1 MTVINSL
8 INLTPVRPPLLT
20 TQVTTLFFPRRQRR
34 YLGKGE
40 EGSSGQKRREEKSL
54 SFFCFMGGPDS
65 LGRAKRQ
72 KWERERVKKFFAAPA
87 ARTEERDLFSRSIS
101 LHVRHLPRLRTNLEP
116 LDTKEGRVWEIS
128 LFAAAIS
135 ELLQSRSWRANIWE
149 RTDFRAGRRQLNNDS
164 SLRFLMSDVRR
175 REKRGHKVTPPPR
188 LREKLGKQELL
199 PPQRHGSTCTKAAVP
214 PLLSRRKGL
223 CKHWNHLSG
232 VI

>member
-1 MTVINSL
+1 
-8 INLTPVRPPLLT
+8 
-20 TQVTTLFFPRRQRR
+20 
-34 YLGKGE
+34 
-40 EGSSGQKRREEKSL
+40 
-54 SFFCFMGGPDS
+54 MGGPDS

-149 RTDFRAGRRQLNNDS
+149 RIDWERTDFRAGRRQLNNDS

-175 REKRGHKVTPPPR
+175 REKRGHKVTPPR
-188 LREKLGKQELL
+188 LREKL
-199 PPQRHGSTCTKAAVP
+199 
-214 PLLSRRKGL
+214 
-223 CKHWNHLSG
+223 
-232 VI
+232 